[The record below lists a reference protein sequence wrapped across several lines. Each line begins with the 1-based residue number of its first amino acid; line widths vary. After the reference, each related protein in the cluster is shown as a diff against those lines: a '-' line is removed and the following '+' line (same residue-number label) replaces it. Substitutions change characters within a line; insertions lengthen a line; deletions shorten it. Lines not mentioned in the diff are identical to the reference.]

1 MATNSTGSFS
11 SILSAQE
18 ADLRYL
24 LTIADRAGMFQHPVF
39 SAGYLGRADMSTT
52 VQRPVYGLGADL
64 MAAETEGAGASGTA
78 ISDSTVSATVAGQ
91 ILTRENTSL
100 LRNVTG
106 ESLSPSELFGMDMAV
121 AASSR
126 FLSMVCTAMQSLTTN
141 QSTTGVA
148 LTAATHFAAVAKYRA
163 LGSLGVGASGAPV
176 AVYHVKQVGDLE
188 TNLFTSA
195 GGQLQYGDEA
205 RQMAAFSGGAFRGFI
220 NDVAVYGTTR
230 VPTANAGADYSGA
243 LLGAGSIVWA
253 DQLPAVDDPSRQAVL
268 GAGAL
273 PAGTVLPPLLAE
285 VDRDSKSG
293 ITAVVGR
300 IFLGVSYGQEIGCK
314 VITGV

>member
-11 SILSAQE
+11 SILSAEQ

-39 SAGYLGRADMSTT
+39 ASGYLGRADMSKT
-52 VQRPVYGLGADL
+52 VQRPVYGLGADE
-64 MAAETEGAGASGTA
+64 MAAETEGTGASGTA
-78 ISDSTVSATVAGQ
+78 IADSTVSATVAGQ

-106 ESLSPSELFGMDMAV
+106 ESLSPSELFGLDMAV
-121 AASSR
+121 AASTR
-126 FLSMVCTAMQSLTTN
+126 FLSMVATAMQSA
-141 QSTTGVA
+141 SGSVGVSGDD
-148 LTAATHFAAVAKYRA
+148 LTAATHFAGVAAYRA
-163 LGSLGVGASGAPV
+163 LASLGAGGTGAPL
-176 AVYHVKQVGDLE
+176 ALYHITQVNDLE

-205 RQMAAFSGGAFRGFI
+205 RRLAAFSGGIFRGFI
-220 NDVAVYGTTR
+220 NDVPIYGSSR
-230 VPTANAGADYSGA
+230 VPTANAGADRSGA

-253 DQLPAVDDPSRQAVL
+253 DQMPAVDDPSRQAVL
-268 GAGAL
+268 GVDAPDGSI
-273 PAGTVLPPLLAE
+273 LPPLLAE

-300 IFLGVSYGQEIGCK
+300 IFLGVSYGQEIAIK
-314 VITGV
+314 VISDA

>member
-11 SILSAQE
+11 SILAADQ

-24 LTIADRAGMFQHPVF
+24 LTITDRAGMFQHPVF
-39 SAGYLGRADMSTT
+39 AAGYLGRADMSTT

-64 MAAETEGAGASGTA
+64 MAAETEGTGATGTA
-78 ISDSTVSATVAGQ
+78 IADSTVSATVAGQ
-91 ILTRENTSL
+91 ILVRENTSL

-126 FLSMVCTAMQSLTTN
+126 FLSMVCSAMGSLTTN
-141 QSTTGVA
+141 ESTTGVA

-163 LGSLGVGASGAPV
+163 LGSLGVGASGAPI
-176 AVYHVKQVGDLE
+176 AVYHTKQVSDLE
-188 TNLFTSA
+188 TDLAVTLA
-195 GGQLQYGDEA
+195 AGQLQYTDES
-205 RQMAAFSGGAFRGFI
+205 RQLAAFSGGAFRGFI
-220 NDVAVYGTTR
+220 NDVGIYGTTR
-230 VPTANAGADYSGA
+230 VPTANAGADYAGA

-253 DQLPAVDDPSRQAVL
+253 DQLPAIDDPSRQAIL
-268 GAGAL
+268 GGQT
-273 PAGTVLPPLLAE
+273 PDGSILPPLLAE

-293 ITAVVGR
+293 ITATVGR
-300 IFLGVSYGQEIGCK
+300 IFLGVSFGQEIGCK

>member
-11 SILSAQE
+11 SVLSAQE

-39 SAGYLGRADMSTT
+39 ASGYLGRADMSKT
-52 VQRPVYGLGADL
+52 VQRPVYGLGADE
-64 MAAETEGAGASGTA
+64 MGAETEGTGASGTA
-78 ISDSTVSATVAGQ
+78 IADSTVSATVAGQ
-91 ILTRENTSL
+91 ILVRENTQL

-121 AASSR
+121 AASTR
-126 FLSMVCTAMQSLTTN
+126 FLSMVATAMQSAAG
-141 QSTTGVA
+141 SVGVSGA
-148 LTAATHFAAVAKYRA
+148 DLTAATHFGGVAAYRA
-163 LGSLGVGASGAPV
+163 LASLGIGGTGAPV
-176 AVYHVKQVGDLE
+176 ALYHIHQVNDLE

-205 RQMAAFSGGAFRGFI
+205 RRMAAFSGGIFRGFI
-220 NDVAVYGTTR
+220 NDVPIYGTSK
-230 VPTANAGADYSGA
+230 VPTANAGADRSGA

-253 DQLPAVDDPSRQAVL
+253 DQLPAIDDASRQAVL
-268 GAGAL
+268 GGDAPDGSI
-273 PAGTVLPPLLAE
+273 LPPMLAE
-285 VDRDSKSG
+285 IDRDSKSG

-300 IFLGVSYGQEIGCK
+300 IFLGVNYGQEAAIK
-314 VITGV
+314 VISGAT

>member
-39 SAGYLGRADMSTT
+39 AAGYLGRADMSKT
-52 VQRPVYGLGADL
+52 VQRPTYGLGANE
-64 MAAETEGAGASGTA
+64 MAAETEGTGASGTA
-78 ISDSTVSATVAGQ
+78 IADGTVSATVAGQ
-91 ILTRENTSL
+91 ILVRENTQL
-100 LRNVTG
+100 LRNLTG

-121 AASSR
+121 AASTR
-126 FLSMVCTAMQSLTTN
+126 FLSMVATAMQSAAGSV
-141 QSTTGVA
+141 STTGVD
-148 LTAATHFAAVAKYRA
+148 LTAATHFGAVAAYRA
-163 LGSLGVGASGAPV
+163 LASLGIGGTGAPI
-176 AVYHVKQVGDLE
+176 ALYHVTQVNDLE

-205 RQMAAFSGGAFRGFI
+205 RQMAAFSGGIFRGFI
-220 NDVAVYGTTR
+220 NDVPIYGSSR
-230 VPTANAGADYSGA
+230 VPTANGGDDRSGA

-253 DQLPAVDDPSRQAVL
+253 DQLPAIDDPSRQAVL
-268 GAGAL
+268 GGNAPDGSI
-273 PAGTVLPPLLAE
+273 LPPLLAE

-293 ITAVVGR
+293 ITATVGR
-300 IFLGVSYGQEIGCK
+300 IFLGVSYGQEAAIK
-314 VITGV
+314 VITDA